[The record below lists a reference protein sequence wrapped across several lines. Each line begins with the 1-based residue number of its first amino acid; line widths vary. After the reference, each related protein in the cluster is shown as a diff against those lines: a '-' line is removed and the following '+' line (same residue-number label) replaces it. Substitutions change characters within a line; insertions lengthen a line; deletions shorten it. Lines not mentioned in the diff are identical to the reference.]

1 MAECK
6 EMDLRSNYEEG
17 AFELEFPGLNGSE
30 FSFVRYGHFVIY
42 YFKKILIYFSWK
54 I

>member
-1 MAECK
+1 MAEYK

-42 YFKKILIYFSWK
+42 YFKKILIYFS
-54 I
+54 